1 MKRRRSCVLASA
13 LALAV
18 GLLGGAAP
26 DVRAELSIQ
35 WYTIDGGGGTFS
47 TQGDYALGGTV
58 GQPDAGAMS
67 GASFDLFGGFWLG
80 GRSTMD
86 VEDPSSPSQDEALVF
101 RLMAGLPNP
110 FSDETGI
117 LLQLPEP
124 RPVAIEIYDHSGRLV
139 RVLCEGEVSAGSHRY
154 AWDGRSQTGHRVAS
168 GVYLV
173 KVRAGTDKLQ
183 KRIILLR

>member
-1 MKRRRSCVLASA
+1 MKRLRSRALASA
-13 LALAV
+13 FALAV
-18 GLLGGAAP
+18 WLSGGAAS
-26 DVRAELSIQ
+26 DVRADLSIQ
-35 WYTIDGGGGTFS
+35 WYTIDGGGGSFS
-47 TQGDYALGGTV
+47 AQGDYAIGGTV
-58 GQPDAGAMS
+58 GQPDAGTMS
-67 GASFDLFGGFWLG
+67 GSTLDLYGGFWRG

-86 VEDPSSPSQDEALVF
+86 VEDPAGEQAEELVF
-101 RLMAGLPNP
+101 RLAAGLPNP

-139 RVLCEGEVSAGSHRY
+139 RVLCNGDVSAGSHRF
-154 AWDGRSQTGHRVAS
+154 AWDGRSHVGHRVAS

-173 KVRAGTDKLQ
+173 KVRAGADKLQ